1 MRYYPALL
9 DLKDKQCCVIGGGC
23 VAVRTA
29 RSLRAAGA
37 AVTVIAPRLSKV
49 MARLVQKGSVAR
61 IPGVYQKKYLTG
73 AFLVIGATADP
84 RVNSRVSSDAARM
97 GILAN
102 IVDRPA
108 ESNFIV
114 PAVLH
119 KGGLIIAVSTSGR
132 APALSRRIK
141 LDLRARLLGKYTRAL
156 CALAKER
163 RRLRRTAAGFAQR
176 KRVLTR
182 MAKRALRLRRI

>member
-9 DLKDKQCCVIGGGC
+9 DLKDKQCCVIGGGS
-23 VAVRTA
+23 VAVRKA
-29 RSLRAAGA
+29 KSLRAAGA
-37 AVTVIAPRLSKV
+37 RVTVIAPRLSKDMALLAKKGAV
-49 MARLVQKGSVAR
+49 MR
-61 IPGVYQKKYLTG
+61 IHGAYQKKYLKG
-73 AFLVIGATADP
+73 AFLVIAATADP
-84 RVNSRVSSDAARM
+84 RVNFRVSSDAARM

-119 KGGLIIAVSTSGR
+119 KDDLIIAVSTSGR

-141 LDLRARLLGKYTRAL
+141 LDLQERLLGKYARAL
-156 CALAKER
+156 CVLAKER
-163 RRLRRTAAGFAQR
+163 GRLRRTAAGFAQR

-182 MAKRALRLRRI
+182 MAERALRLRKT